1 MSKAAF
7 EIKGLDELKKS
18 LGRKK
23 MSIEQ
28 INKAVEAA
36 VKVGYEDAVA
46 NCPRKTNTLANSIEK
61 RVEGTTGI
69 VETKLRYAPFV
80 EFGTK
85 KHGPAQPFMR
95 PAQEKARQ
103 TLFDEALKLVKAK

>member
-1 MSKAAF
+1 MRSVK
-7 EIKGLDELKKS
+7 INGLEELKKS

-36 VKVGYEDAVA
+36 VNAGYEDAVA
-46 NCPRKTNTLANSIEK
+46 NCPKKTGKLAGSIEK
-61 RVEGTTGI
+61 HIEGTTGI
-69 VETKLRYAPFV
+69 VKTDLEYAPYV

-85 KHGPAQPFMR
+85 KHGAAQPFMR
-95 PAQEKARQ
+95 PAQKKARE
-103 TLFDEALKLVKAK
+103 TLFEVALRLVKNK